1 MSAGALSL
9 DPASITVEQLW
20 DDPYPV
26 YEALR
31 EQAPVCHVP
40 AVGLWFV
47 TRWEDVEAAAMDAVR
62 FPAAVPGSPLDRT
75 LGGRNVLT
83 TDGTEQRRL
92 RAPLEPTLR
101 PRAVEQTAPATVERM
116 AGELLDGFQ
125 ERGSAELMSEY
136 LEPLSVLS
144 LARLIGLGDDLDAPT
159 LVRWFAGLVSGT
171 SNFEGDASKQAVADA
186 TAAEISERLRPLLA
200 QVLDRPDG
208 TLVSDM
214 LHSVEG
220 DLDQRMEAVMPTLLL
235 VLIGGLQ
242 EPGHGAAATLLGLL
256 SNPDQAAVFA
266 ADPARLARDAVEEG
280 LRWTSPIGT
289 QTRTATA
296 GVRLAGV
303 ELPEGC
309 AVALVVAS
317 ANRDPR
323 VWGEDADAYRLSRP
337 RRPNGAFGFGP
348 HFCVGHHLA
357 RVQDRIAVRMAFER
371 LPGLRLDPERPPRVR
386 GWEYRAPAHLDAV
399 WD

>member
-1 MSAGALSL
+1 MSAGSVTL
-9 DPASITVEQLW
+9 DPAAITVEQLW

-31 EQAPVCHVP
+31 EHAPVCHVP

-47 TRWEDVEAAAMDAVR
+47 TRWEDVEGAAMDPVR

-83 TDGTEQRRL
+83 TDGPEQRRL

-101 PRAVEQTAPATVERM
+101 PRAVELTAPATVERI
-116 AGELLDGFQ
+116 AGELLEGFPD
-125 ERGSAELMSEY
+125 RGSAELMSEF

-144 LARLIGLGDDLDAPT
+144 LARLIGLGEELEAPT

-171 SNFEGDASKQAVADA
+171 SNFEGDESKQAVADT
-186 TAAEISERLRPLLA
+186 TAAEISAYLRPLLA
-200 QVLDRPDG
+200 ALLEQPDG

-220 DLDQRMEAVMPTLLL
+220 DLDERMEAVMPTILL

-256 SNPDQAAVFA
+256 SNPGQAAEFT

-289 QTRTATA
+289 QTRTAAA
-296 GVRLAGV
+296 GVQVAGV
-303 ELPEGC
+303 DLPEGC

-323 VWGEDADAYRLSRP
+323 VWGRDADVYRLDRP

-371 LPGLRLDPERPPRVR
+371 LPGLRLDPERPPRVL
-386 GWEYRAPAHLDAV
+386 GWEYRAPAHMHAI